1 MEMTFAAL
9 AQRVGATIGVSPWIL
24 IDQDR
29 IDRFAAV
36 TGDHGFIHVDPVA
49 AAATPFGTTIAH
61 GLLVLSLTGLM
72 AQQALPAISDRA
84 FLMNYGYDK
93 VRMIAPVPCG
103 TEVRGHF
110 RLDRVSTRAEKQRL
124 MHYTVTIERA
134 GSDRPVL
141 VADWL
146 LMVVVT

>member
-1 MEMTFAAL
+1 MEMSYAAL
-9 AQRVGATIGVSPWIL
+9 ARRIGDTVGVSSWIL

-29 IDRFAAV
+29 IDRFAGV
-36 TGDHGFIHVDPVA
+36 TGDHGFIHVDPLA

-84 FLMNYGYDK
+84 FLMNYGYDR
-93 VRMIAPVPCG
+93 VRMTAPVPCG
-103 TEVRGHF
+103 AQVRGHF

-134 GSDRPVL
+134 GSDHPVL

-146 LMVVVT
+146 LMVVLT